1 MLLKPEAI
9 AAFRSFE
16 ILITESKRGGR
27 RLSARAS
34 VCVSVYSSNTDVIAG
49 SSPISLEGNSVII
62 PTPGHNGLLKQQ
74 WTE

>member
-9 AAFRSFE
+9 VASF
-16 ILITESKRGGR
+16 LRDTNNRAKAGSLC
-27 RLSARAS
+27 LSGQVC

>member
-1 MLLKPEAI
+1 MLLKPEGI
-9 AAFRSFE
+9 VAFFLRDTNNGIKAGS
-16 ILITESKRGGR
+16 LCLTVQVC
-27 RLSARAS
+27 

-62 PTPGHNGLLKQQ
+62 PTPGHNGLLMQQ

>member
-1 MLLKPEAI
+1 MSLEPVWL
-9 AAFRSFE
+9 SFSE
-16 ILITESKRGGR
+16 ILITESKKG
-27 RLSARAS
+27 ACVCVHNS

>member
-1 MLLKPEAI
+1 MSLKQEVSV
-9 AAFRSFE
+9 AFFLRDTNNR
-16 ILITESKRGGR
+16 IKGGSLC
-27 RLSARAS
+27 LSVRAC

>member
-1 MLLKPEAI
+1 MSLKPEASV
-9 AAFRSFE
+9 AFFLRDTNNR
-16 ILITESKRGGR
+16 IKGGSLY
-27 RLSARAS
+27 LSVQVS

>member
-1 MLLKPEAI
+1 MLLKPEASV
-9 AAFRSFE
+9 AFFLRD
-16 ILITESKRGGR
+16 TNKRIKGGSLC
-27 RLSARAS
+27 LSVQVC